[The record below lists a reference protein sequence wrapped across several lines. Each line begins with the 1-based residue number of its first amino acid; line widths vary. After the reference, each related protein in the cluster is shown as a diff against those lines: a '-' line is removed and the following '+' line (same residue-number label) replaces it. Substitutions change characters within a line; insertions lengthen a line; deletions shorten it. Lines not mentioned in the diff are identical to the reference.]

1 MQMLEGKVLAKR
13 VGDKEV
19 GGIIVP
25 GFGKIS
31 IVEATIVEAPPA
43 RYNPYKDIHIEPKVK
58 VGDRVMYNL
67 SSVAEIRVKS
77 KGDKIGTKLD
87 LVPEVEIIAILGE
100 NEEVQ

>member
-1 MQMLEGKVLAKR
+1 MLEGKVLAKR

-31 IVEATIVEAPPA
+31 IVEATIVQAPPA
-43 RYNPYKDIHIEPKVK
+43 RYNPYRGEYVEPKIK

-67 SSVAEIRVKS
+67 SSVAEIRVKND
-77 KGDKIGTKLD
+77 GDKIGTKLD
-87 LVPEVEIIAILGE
+87 LVPEVEMIAILDE
-100 NEEVQ
+100 HESVQ